1 MDRALYSHP
10 ALRLVSVLQGTAY
23 GCHQPVVLAEL
34 SLPTSARADWPAID
48 KAVSEILG
56 ERLAAGD
63 QADDAQPLRGF
74 SQRALR
80 LALYVQQRAGLAV
93 FETGRML
100 GAHRKSPDEFTVL
113 LATPYAPRYPREAFA
128 ALLWASQTLLRLV
141 AKPTDPQA
149 VDAARNELVPLD
161 ERLARGRPGD
171 TNSLRFLRAAHEA
184 KIPWDWVAGPWIQF
198 GWGRNQCALNSSILD
213 TTTSMGVQLARDKV
227 MCAQILRRAGLPVP
241 AQGLADSLEQGRAIA
256 ERIGYPVVIKPP
268 ALDGGVGVAA
278 GLGSA
283 ADLEHAWSETAR
295 LGAQVLVEKH
305 QPGEDFR
312 LLVFNGR
319 MVWAVGRQPAGVTGD
334 GEQTVEALVNL
345 ANLDPRRGYQAN
357 ASLRPLI
364 LDEEALSLLAA
375 QKLAREGVPEAGR
388 FVRLRRAANISS
400 GGVPVVVTDRVHA
413 DNRELVERAVNLL
426 RLDLA
431 GVDLIIPD
439 ISRSW
444 RETGAAIIEINAQ
457 PQLVA
462 ASQTHLYGQI
472 LTSRAPHGGRIPVAI
487 VIGTDGAHDLARQVL
502 QNISDGA
509 AKVGLASRQGL
520 WLGHRLI
527 GRAGLTPF
535 GAGRALLAQRD
546 LAALLLVIDDAS
558 VIGSGLPV
566 DRFDLLVLPGSDAGA
581 EATVEWL
588 PRMLAL
594 SAPHCTG
601 GIIGTSENALS
612 LCRQRGLQLPL
623 DALAASDQGGL
634 VARLTAWFRRQL
646 ASVAS

>member
-1 MDRALYSHP
+1 MDNALQNQSL
-10 ALRLVSVLQGTAY
+10 LRMASVLDGAAY
-23 GCHQPVVLAEL
+23 GCYQPVVLVEL
-34 SLPTSARADWPAID
+34 SLPTNVSPDWPEID
-48 KAVSEILG
+48 KVVAGILG
-56 ERLAAGD
+56 ELPNVGEQTDEA
-63 QADDAQPLRGF
+63 PLLQGF

-80 LALYVQQRAGLAV
+80 LTSHVQLRAGLAV
-93 FETGRML
+93 FETGRVL
-100 GAHRKSPDEFTVL
+100 GARRKNQEEFTVL
-113 LATPYAPRYPREAFA
+113 MAIPYAPRYPREAFA

-141 AKPTDPQA
+141 TRPGDPQA
-149 VDAARNELVPLD
+149 ADDARSDLLVLD
-161 ERLARGRPGD
+161 ERLAKGRPGD
-171 TNSLRFLRAAHEA
+171 TNSLRFVRAAHEA
-184 KIPWDWVAGPWIQF
+184 KIPWDWVVGPWVQF

-213 TTTSMGVQLARDKV
+213 TTTSMGVQIARDKV

-241 AQGLADSLEQGRAIA
+241 VYGLAGSLDQGRAIA

-295 LGAQVLVEKH
+295 HGAQVLVEKH

-375 QKLAREGVPEAGR
+375 QKLARDGVPEAGR

-400 GGVPVVVTDRVHA
+400 GGVPVVVTECVHA

-444 RETGAAIIEINAQ
+444 RETGAAIIEVNAQ

-472 LTSRAPHGGRIPVAI
+472 LASRAPHNGRIPVAI
-487 VIGTDGAHDLARQVL
+487 VIGTDGAHDLALQVL
-502 QNISDGA
+502 QNLQDGA

-527 GRAGLTPF
+527 GRAGLAPF

-566 DRFDLLVLPGSDAGA
+566 DRFDLLVLPGSDTGA
-581 EATVEWL
+581 EATVDWL

-623 DALAASDQGGL
+623 DALAASDRGGL
-634 VARLTAWFRRQL
+634 VARLTAWFERRL
-646 ASVAS
+646 IPVAS